1 MNLSATQL
9 RQLGSVIYYAAV
21 ALMIN
26 SFAQFAIQVWPL
38 KLSELNWRVGAAGL
52 LMDALLGTVL
62 PLVLFTFAAFMNND
76 RRLLQVLRWAAIV
89 IGVLTIALLLSFALD
104 SVQIRAQLPQN
115 VKGNFIKV
123 AARAS
128 LIGILLGS
136 LFIWTGLTM
145 GKVLKSQGTVR
156 TAGTAG
162 TAGTAPAQEGM
173 LLVGSRE
180 PARPALRAVDGADTK
195 TDGRKDNPGAV
206 QLDA

>member
-9 RQLGSVIYYAAV
+9 RQLGSVMYYAAV

-89 IGVLTIALLLSFALD
+89 IGVLTIALLVSFALD

-123 AARAS
+123 AVRAA
-128 LIGILLGS
+128 LIGVLLAS
-136 LFIWTGLTM
+136 LFIWTGRTM
-145 GKVLKSQGTVR
+145 GKVLKSQGTMR
-156 TAGTAG
+156 TAGSAG
-162 TAGTAPAQEGM
+162 SAPAQEGR

-180 PARPALRAVDGADTK
+180 PTRPALRAVDGSDAK
-195 TDGRKDNPGAV
+195 TDGRKDNTSAV

>member
-128 LIGILLGS
+128 LIGILLAS

-156 TAGTAG
+156 TAG

>member
-89 IGVLTIALLLSFALD
+89 IGVLTIALLVSFALD

-128 LIGILLGS
+128 LIGVLLAS

-156 TAGTAG
+156 TAG

-180 PARPALRAVDGADTK
+180 PARPALRAVDGSDAK
-195 TDGRKDNPGAV
+195 TDGRKDNTSAV

>member
-26 SFAQFAIQVWPL
+26 AFAQFAIQVWPL

-62 PLVLFTFAAFMNND
+62 PLVLFICAAFMNND

-89 IGVLTIALLLSFALD
+89 IGVLTIALLVSFALD

-128 LIGILLGS
+128 LIGVLLAS

-156 TAGTAG
+156 TAG

-180 PARPALRAVDGADTK
+180 PARPALRAVDGSDTK
-195 TDGRKDNPGAV
+195 TDGRKDNTSAV

>member
-104 SVQIRAQLPQN
+104 SVQIRAQLPQD

-162 TAGTAPAQEGM
+162 TAPAQEGM

-180 PARPALRAVDGADTK
+180 PARPALRAVDGSDAK

>member
-128 LIGILLGS
+128 LIGILLAS

-156 TAGTAG
+156 TAG

-180 PARPALRAVDGADTK
+180 PARPALRAVDGSDAK

>member
-128 LIGILLGS
+128 LIGILLAS

-156 TAGTAG
+156 TAG

-180 PARPALRAVDGADTK
+180 PARPALRAVDGSDAK
-195 TDGRKDNPGAV
+195 TDGRKDNTSAV

>member
-128 LIGILLGS
+128 LIGILLAS

-156 TAGTAG
+156 TAG

-180 PARPALRAVDGADTK
+180 PARPALRAVDGADAK

>member
-89 IGVLTIALLLSFALD
+89 IGVLTIALLVSFALD

-128 LIGILLGS
+128 LIGILLAS

-156 TAGTAG
+156 TAG

-195 TDGRKDNPGAV
+195 TEGRKDNPGAV

>member
-9 RQLGSVIYYAAV
+9 RQLGSVMYYAAV

-62 PLVLFTFAAFMNND
+62 PLVLFIFAAFMNND

-89 IGVLTIALLLSFALD
+89 IGVLTIALLVSFALD

-123 AARAS
+123 AVRAA
-128 LIGILLGS
+128 LIGVLLAS
-136 LFIWTGLTM
+136 LFIWTGRTM
-145 GKVLKSQGTVR
+145 GKVLKSQGTMR
-156 TAGTAG
+156 TAGSAG
-162 TAGTAPAQEGM
+162 SAPAQEGR

-180 PARPALRAVDGADTK
+180 PARPALRAVDGSDAK
-195 TDGRKDNPGAV
+195 TDGRKDNTSAV